1 MGLRY
6 YMRILIKNAVILTC
20 ESEDYFRGCIEMTD
34 DRITGVYIGAASDTK
49 LFDRVID
56 ADKMIAMPGLV
67 NAHTHAAMTLMR
79 NYGGGLGLEDWL
91 TEKIFPV
98 EEKLSGTDIYFGTL
112 LAGIEMIRSGTT
124 AFADMYYSPDYICK
138 AADEL
143 GIRANVCAQPIDPV
157 NKSSEYLKV
166 FLEKWD
172 GGADSRIKPYV
183 MVHSA
188 YLYGEKELMISARMA
203 SEMNTGIHTH
213 LLETKK
219 EYFEGIKKYGMDN
232 AEEMYKCGIFDV
244 PVIAAHC
251 VHVTDK
257 DIGILAAK
265 NVNVVHNPTSNLK
278 LGSGIAPLQKM
289 IDAGINVCL
298 GTDGAASNNTLDMF
312 EEIKLAALLQKGANQ
327 DPEQLRSTDVLKMA
341 SVNGAKALGFGYGF
355 GSIKAGAKA
364 DIILIDTDKPHFTPL
379 NDPYEA
385 VVYTCHGSDVDT
397 VIIDGKILMEKRK
410 LLCTDE
416 EKIMYEVNRIAQRVI
431 T

>member
-1 MGLRY
+1 
-6 YMRILIKNAVILTC
+6 MRILIKNAIILTC
-20 ESEDYFRGCIEMTD
+20 ENDEYFRGCIEVTD
-34 DRITGVYIGAASDTK
+34 DRITGAYSGAAADTK

-56 ADKMIAMPGLV
+56 ADKMIALPGLV

-91 TEKIFPV
+91 KKKIFPV
-98 EEKLSGTDIYFGTL
+98 EEKLGGTDIYYGTL

-124 AFADMYYSPDYICK
+124 SFADMYFSPDSICK
-138 AADEL
+138 AAEEL
-143 GIRANVCAQPIDPV
+143 GLRANVCAQPIDPV
-157 NKSSEYLKV
+157 NKNSEYLKG

-172 GGADSRIKPYV
+172 GGPDSRIKPYV

-188 YLYGEKELMISARMA
+188 YLYGEKELMISARIA
-203 SEMNTGIHTH
+203 SEMDTGIHTH

-219 EYFEGIKKYGMDN
+219 EYCEGIDKYGMDN
-232 AEEMYKCGIFDV
+232 AEEMDKCGIFDV

-257 DIGILAAK
+257 DIALLAAK

-289 IDAGINVCL
+289 MDAGINVCL

-327 DPEQLRSTDVLKMA
+327 DPEQLKSLEVLKMA
-341 SVNGAKALGFGYGF
+341 TVNGARSLGFGYGF
-355 GSIKAGAKA
+355 GTIKTGAKA

-385 VVYTCHGSDVDT
+385 IVYTCHGSDVDT
-397 VIIDGKILMEKRK
+397 VIIDGRILMEKRK
-410 LLCTDE
+410 LLYIDE
-416 EKIMYEVNRIAQRVI
+416 EKIIAEANKIAQRIIV
-431 T
+431 